1 MHFKKLIYS
10 LLLIVLFYGCKK
22 INCSIVCYV
31 TQEGEDIMRAKP
43 ETREQIELMLSDID
57 TQWQELETTTKAK
70 GEKLFDANRSIL
82 YQQSCDDVDGWVTA
96 LESQIITSEDFGKDL
111 TTVNLQVQK
120 QNVSVFFWRDLAKP
134 FFVTSVSQISFI
146 FLSYIV
152 PSMWWMLLLKSALS
166 LCGDCRIWLSSAV
179 ENDISWKLCSLAV
192 CLTVCQK
199 TPVIYL
205 SVHI

>member
-10 LLLIVLFYGCKK
+10 LLLIALFYGCKK
-22 INCSIVCYV
+22 INCSIVWYV

-120 QNVSVFFWRDLAKP
+120 QNVSVFFGEISQKNSL
-134 FFVTSVSQISFI
+134 VTSVSQISFI

-152 PSMWWMLLLKSALS
+152 PSM
-166 LCGDCRIWLSSAV
+166 
-179 ENDISWKLCSLAV
+179 
-192 CLTVCQK
+192 
-199 TPVIYL
+199 
-205 SVHI
+205 

>member
-1 MHFKKLIYS
+1 
-10 LLLIVLFYGCKK
+10 
-22 INCSIVCYV
+22 
-31 TQEGEDIMRAKP
+31 MRAKP

-120 QNVSVFFWRDLAKP
+120 QNVSVFFGEISQKNSL
-134 FFVTSVSQISFI
+134 VTSVSQISFI

-152 PSMWWMLLLKSALS
+152 PSM
-166 LCGDCRIWLSSAV
+166 
-179 ENDISWKLCSLAV
+179 
-192 CLTVCQK
+192 
-199 TPVIYL
+199 
-205 SVHI
+205 